1 MKTLILYATKHG
13 AAREIAARIAKRM
26 DGAAVHDLGRGNAPE
41 ITGYDCVIIGGSV
54 YAGAVRKD
62 VKEFIAANTDA
73 LRQKRL
79 GLFLSGM
86 RTTAEK
92 ETFEAN
98 FPPALLNAAKA
109 VCFPGGIFDP
119 NKAGFLER
127 MVAKA
132 VMKATA
138 YTSTIDDKKIERF
151 VREMQA

>member
-13 AAREIAARIAKRM
+13 AAREIAERIAKGM
-26 DGAAVHDLGRGNAPE
+26 DGAAVHDLGRGNAPGLA
-41 ITGYDCVIIGGSV
+41 GYDCVILGGSV
-54 YAGAVRKD
+54 YAGAVRKE

-86 RTTAEK
+86 HTAAEK
-92 ETFEAN
+92 EAVEAS
-98 FPPALLNAAKA
+98 FPPALLKAAKA
-109 VCFPGGIFDP
+109 VCLPGGIFDP
-119 NKAGFLER
+119 KKAGFLER

-132 VMKATA
+132 VMKASA

-151 VREMQA
+151 VREVRA